1 MPLGPV
7 ELLVVKFP
15 GNQFTGEIVPALAE
29 LVENNTIR
37 IMDLIFARKDA
48 DGSLTILEINDLDDD
63 VFNAFGDVVGDELD
77 GFLTEEDVIH
87 LTQVL
92 EANSSAALMLFEN
105 VWATRFRDAVLN
117 ANGQLV
123 LNERIPHRVIAE
135 LEAA

>member
-15 GNQFTGEIVPALAE
+15 GNQFTGEIAPALAE
-29 LVENNTIR
+29 LVESNTIR
-37 IMDLIFARKDA
+37 IIDLIFARKDA
-48 DGSLTILEINDLDDD
+48 DGALTILEINDMDDE

-77 GFLTEEDVIH
+77 GFLTEEDVVQ
-87 LTQVL
+87 LMQVL
-92 EANSSAALMLFEN
+92 ETNTSAALMLFEN

-123 LNERIPHRVIAE
+123 LSERIPHSVIAE